1 MAPAGTAEIASSPIF
16 CFSICTTL
24 SLASD
29 SGDIARIL
37 SDMSM
42 ANIESEDSSKKPD
55 LVSSSSFHLSA
66 PCCVSSG
73 NIAIIICS
81 PEI

>member
-1 MAPAGTAEIASSPIF
+1 MAPGTAEIASSPIF

-55 LVSSSSFHLSA
+55 LVSSSFHLSA
-66 PCCVSSG
+66 PCCCVSSG